1 MTRDPGLDVLLEL
14 DGSIFAE
21 DNGYWHKIE
30 ATRVKPTPQR
40 PHGISYC
47 LTLHDQYNKRLMGF
61 DNAHAPHKS
70 KTSRYKGRIVAYDH
84 QHKDSNDKGTA
95 YEFSSADQLL
105 IDFYA
110 EVNRIIEEA

>member
-1 MTRDPGLDVLLEL
+1 MT
-14 DGSIFAE
+14 
-21 DNGYWHKIE
+21 
-30 ATRVKPTPQR
+30 
-40 PHGISYC
+40 
-47 LTLHDQYNKRLMGF
+47 
-61 DNAHAPHKS
+61 HAPHKS